1 MTHKS
6 LKKGENQSELMPAN
20 KRDEVARRSR
30 KTRKI
35 KIGTNVQQEFPP
47 GKK

>member
-6 LKKGENQSELMPAN
+6 LKKGENQSELMPVN
-20 KRDEVARRSR
+20 ERDKVARRSR

-35 KIGTNVQQEFPP
+35 QIGTNGQQEFPP
-47 GKK
+47 